1 MVTATGVVT
10 GALLSYWST
19 DSRAR
24 VSTFGFTNTD
34 PYDPAAYDQ
43 AGVYEYYGWTSEWL
57 SARGSVTND
66 QAISICADLG
76 TLAPGASQTFV
87 YYTGLEASPACVIS
101 ASAGIGGSISP
112 SGEVTVFP
120 GSSETFTITPSRG
133 YAIAAVSVD
142 GTSVGSVGTYT
153 FANVTSDH
161 TIHASFRPLDVM
173 APVIELPDGVPQG
186 GVGSPFSLH
195 LIVTDDRSIADVGV
209 YENGVRIGGS
219 TSGGDIRIP
228 LTLADGRHD
237 LVVVAL
243 DGNGQRTEKA
253 VTLTVDTR
261 GPVLD
266 LDLPSSVTSAVLPVT
281 GSVVDAASGLKS
293 LAIDGTPVIPFL
305 DGSFQEK
312 LTLAKGVN
320 TIVVEAVDNVGNTT
334 SQTFTVT
341 YASPSSSASSSIYV
355 VLTIGSMEMN
365 VNGMARPLDAAPVI
379 KNGRTLLPIRAL
391 IETLGGKVA
400 WDAKTRT
407 ATVTL
412 GEHTVVLVV
421 GKSMALVDG
430 KSVAIDAMNS
440 KVVPEIIGSRTFLP
454 LRFIAENLGLDL
466 AWEPISQT
474 ISFTY
479 WP

>member
-1 MVTATGVVT
+1 
-10 GALLSYWST
+10 
-19 DSRAR
+19 
-24 VSTFGFTNTD
+24 
-34 PYDPAAYDQ
+34 
-43 AGVYEYYGWTSEWL
+43 
-57 SARGSVTND
+57 
-66 QAISICADLG
+66 
-76 TLAPGASQTFV
+76 
-87 YYTGLEASPACVIS
+87 
-101 ASAGIGGSISP
+101 
-112 SGEVTVFP
+112 
-120 GSSETFTITPSRG
+120 
-133 YAIAAVSVD
+133 
-142 GTSVGSVGTYT
+142 
-153 FANVTSDH
+153 
-161 TIHASFRPLDVM
+161 
-173 APVIELPDGVPQG
+173 
-186 GVGSPFSLH
+186 
-195 LIVTDDRSIADVGV
+195 VTDDRSIADVGV
-209 YENGVRIGGS
+209 YESGTRVGGS
-219 TSGGDIRIP
+219 LTGGDIRVP
-228 LTLADGRHD
+228 LTLGDGRHSLVIVATD
-237 LVVVAL
+237 NAGHRTERAIVLVVDMAPPV
-243 DGNGQRTEKA
+243 
-253 VTLTVDTR
+253 LTVDA
-261 GPVLD
+261 
-266 LDLPSSVTSAVLPVT
+266 LPSSVTSAVLPVT

-320 TIVVEAVDNVGNTT
+320 TIVVEAVDNIGNTT

-341 YASPSSSASSSIYV
+341 YASPSSSAPSSIYV
-355 VLTIGSMEMN
+355 VLTIGSTEMN
-365 VNGMARPLDAAPVI
+365 VNGMARSLDAAPVI

-421 GKSMALVDG
+421 GKGMALVDG

-466 AWEPISQT
+466 AWEPASQT